1 MLDAISGILLRS
13 DEDWAVVDVNGLQFR
28 AEIPASTARQLP
40 APGQKATL
48 LTRLSL
54 NTNEGTFQLFG
65 FATEMERDCFD
76 IFTTI
81 TGIGPRKG
89 LMILSQIEI
98 PPFAKAIITN
108 DIKYLSK
115 IKGVGTKTAER
126 MVLELREKMVPYS
139 QQAPSGATG
148 AVTLPGG
155 DNVRDAVEAL
165 MVLGCRPA
173 VAEKAVGE
181 AVKELGESAGTE
193 ALIRVAL
200 KHR

>member
-1 MLDAISGILLRS
+1 MLDAISGILLRR
-13 DEDWAVVDVNGLQFR
+13 DDDWAVIDVNGLQFR
-28 AEIPASTARQLP
+28 AEIPASTASQLP
-40 APGQKATL
+40 AIGEKATL

-76 IFTTI
+76 IFTSI

-126 MVLELREKMVPYS
+126 MVVELREKMVPYS
-139 QQAPSGATG
+139 QAAPSSGTS
-148 AVTLPGG
+148 VILPASA
-155 DNVRDAVEAL
+155 NVRDAVEAL
-165 MVLGCRPA
+165 IVLGCRPL

-181 AVKELGESAGTE
+181 AVKELGETAGTE
-193 ALIRVAL
+193 ALIRIAL
-200 KHR
+200 KYR

>member
-1 MLDAISGILLRS
+1 MLDAISGPLLRS
-13 DEDWAVVDVNGLQFR
+13 DEDWAVIDVNGLHLR
-28 AEIPASTARQLP
+28 AEIPTSTARLLP
-40 APGQKATL
+40 AKGERATL
-48 LTRLSL
+48 FTRLSL
-54 NTNEGTFQLFG
+54 NTNEGNFLLFG

-76 IFTTI
+76 IFTSI

-98 PPFAKAIITN
+98 PPFAKAIVTS

-126 MVLELREKMVPYS
+126 MVVELREKMVPYT
-139 QQAPSGATG
+139 QTATG
-148 AVTLPGG
+148 SPMPVSLPGG
-155 DNVRDAVEAL
+155 DNIRDAVEAL

-181 AVKELGESAGTE
+181 AVKELGEKAATE
-193 ALIRVAL
+193 SLIRIAL
-200 KHR
+200 KYR

>member
-1 MLDAISGILLRS
+1 MLEAISGILLRR
-13 DEDWAVVDVNGLQFR
+13 DDDWAVIDVSGLHFR
-28 AEIPASTARQLP
+28 AEIPASTASQLP
-40 APGQKATL
+40 PIGEKATL

-54 NTNEGTFQLFG
+54 NPNEGNFQLFG
-65 FATEMERDCFD
+65 FATQMERDCFD
-76 IFTTI
+76 IFTSI

-126 MVLELREKMVPYS
+126 MVVELREKMVPYS
-139 QQAPSGATG
+139 QAAPTSGV
-148 AVTLPGG
+148 AVNLPSSV
-155 DNVRDAVEAL
+155 NVRDAVEAL

-173 VAEKAVGE
+173 IAEKAVGE
-181 AVKELGESAGTE
+181 AVKELGETAGTE
-193 ALIRVAL
+193 ALIRIAL

>member
-1 MLDAISGILLRS
+1 MLDAIVGTLVRS
-13 DEDWAVVDVNGLQFR
+13 DEDHAVVDVNGLHFR
-28 AEIPASTARQLP
+28 ADIPASTARQLP
-40 APGQKATL
+40 APGGRATL

-54 NTNEGTFQLFG
+54 NPNEGNFQLFG
-65 FATEMERDCFD
+65 FATETERDCFD
-76 IFTTI
+76 IFTSI
-81 TGIGPRKG
+81 SGIGPRKG

-98 PPFAKAIITN
+98 PPFAKAIVTG

-126 MVLELREKMVPYS
+126 LVVELREKMAPYS
-139 QQAPSGATG
+139 QAAAPGPG
-148 AVTLPGG
+148 AVSLPSG

-173 VAEKAVGE
+173 VAEKAVSE
-181 AVKELGESAGTE
+181 AVKELGEKAPTE
-193 ALIRVAL
+193 SLIRAGL